1 MLLFSNGGAK
11 AKTKITSKGRG
22 KRAGK
27 GRRTTVKMGRLHSP
41 VDVRSPSDVAGFES
55 LLQKGPLTIVLVYA
69 DWCGACHRYKENKW
83 NNVLSM
89 KNRTMNISSVRED
102 MLSKTSLAN
111 AKVPHYPTLLLVGN
125 DKKPAEFTMP
135 NGEMTNALPPE
146 AKENISQIVQTPVP
160 ELPEPE
166 SINALVNQ
174 VVSASPEPS
183 ASPRS
188 TMPLPRENTP
198 FASVNSTIPMSNTVG
213 VNGNVLPP
221 PMTYDLEQSIQNATS
236 VANKPSKTIIGGGFG
251 GGLYSAL
258 QSIAGKSTAAFRFK
272 RKTRKYTQRKRGK
285 TLRKRNKVGRF
296 LRK

>member
-11 AKTKITSKGRG
+11 AKTKSTSKGKG
-22 KRAGK
+22 KGR
-27 GRRTTVKMGRLHSP
+27 GRRTTVKLGRIHSP
-41 VDVRSPSDVAGFES
+41 VDVRSKKDIADFES
-55 LLQKGPLTIVLVYA
+55 LLEKGPLTIVLVYA
-69 DWCGACHRYKENKW
+69 DWCGACHRFKENKW

-102 MLSKTSLAN
+102 MLGETSLAN
-111 AKVPHYPTLLLVGN
+111 AKVPHYPTLLLVGK

-146 AKENISQIVQTPVP
+146 AKENVSQIVQTPVP

-166 SINALVNQ
+166 SMNALVNE
-174 VVSASPEPS
+174 VVSAPP
-183 ASPRS
+183 ASP
-188 TMPLPRENTP
+188 TMNMPIPTP
-198 FASVNSTIPMSNTVG
+198 TSNAAL

-221 PMTYDLEQSIQNATS
+221 QMTYDLEQSIQNATS
-236 VANKPSKTIIGGGFG
+236 VANKPTKNIVGGGRVG

-258 QSIAGKSTAAFRFK
+258 QTIAGKSTAAFRLK

-285 TLRKRNKVGRF
+285 TLRKRNKTGRF